1 MTIKKNVWFFLLIV
15 GSIFKA
21 NSQATSPNP
30 ISTVA
35 PLLMINSD
43 ARSAGMGDVG
53 VATTSDAS
61 SIYHNSAK
69 MAFNTSEYT
78 FGVNYTPWL
87 QNLVDGLFIGGG
99 SMINRIDER
108 SAWGMNLRY
117 FSLGTID
124 LYDDIGIPQGIEN
137 PSELTIAT
145 SYALKLSDYFSMGVA
160 LRYIRSDLS
169 INSLNPDIS
178 PINGFGVDISGFYQS
193 QEKNYGSFN
202 GRIRAGFNISNLG
215 PKVSYTSGGEN
226 FIPTRLRLGG
236 GFDFILDDYNT
247 IAVTLET
254 SKLLVP
260 TPPIYGDHDDDPG
273 TPEEII
279 LGKDDNVGWVE
290 GMFQSFSD
298 APYGFG
304 EEMQEFTL
312 GFGAEYLYDNSFAI
326 RTGYFHE
333 SEFKGNRQYFTMG
346 AGLKAKSFNID
357 LSYLVNTAAAYNPLE
372 STLRFSLSFDLG
384 DVYENF

>member
-1 MTIKKNVWFFLLIV
+1 MNKKIGVFLIV
-15 GSIFKA
+15 LTTLLKVSA
-21 NSQATSPNP
+21 QDQTSNP

-35 PLLMINSD
+35 PLLLINSD

-69 MAFNTSEYT
+69 MAFNTSEFT
-78 FGVNYTPWL
+78 VGVNYTPWL
-87 QNLVDGLFIGGG
+87 QNLVDGLFVGGG
-99 SMINRIDER
+99 SFVNRIDER
-108 SAWGMNLRY
+108 SAWGANFRY

-124 LYDDIGIPQGIEN
+124 LYDDIGIPQGVEN
-137 PSELTIAT
+137 PNELTAAI

-169 INSLNPDIS
+169 IKSLNTDIS
-178 PINGFGVDISGFYQS
+178 PINGFGVDVSGFYQS
-193 QEKNYGSFN
+193 PEKNYGSFN

-215 PKVSYTSGGEN
+215 PKVSYTSGVEN

-236 GFDFILDDYNT
+236 GFDFIIDNYNT
-247 IAVTLET
+247 LAVTVEF

-260 TPPIYGDHDDDPG
+260 TPPITDNSGD
-273 TPEEII
+273 II
-279 LGKDDNVGWVE
+279 LGQDDNVGWVE
-290 GMFQSFSD
+290 GIFQSFSD
-298 APYGFG
+298 APYGFK
-304 EEMQEFTL
+304 EEMDEITV
-312 GFGAEYLYDNSFAI
+312 GIGAEYLYNNSFAL
-326 RTGYFHE
+326 RAGYFHE

-346 AGLKAKSFNID
+346 GGVKAKSFNMD
-357 LSYLVNTAAAYNPLE
+357 LSYLVNTASAYNPLE

-384 DVYENF
+384 DIYDNF

>member
-1 MTIKKNVWFFLLIV
+1 MIINKNVWLFILVV
-15 GSIFKA
+15 GSIYRV

-61 SIYHNSAK
+61 SIFHNSAK

-87 QNLVDGLFIGGG
+87 QNLVDGLFVGGG

-108 SAWGMNLRY
+108 SSWGMNLRY
-117 FSLGTID
+117 FSLGSID
-124 LYDDIGIPQGIEN
+124 LYDDQGFSTGSEN
-137 PSELTIAT
+137 PSELTLAG

-169 INSLNPDIS
+169 INTLNPDIS
-178 PINGFGVDISGFYQS
+178 PINGFGVDVSGFYQS
-193 QEKNYGSFN
+193 SEKNYGSFN

-215 PKVSYTSGGEN
+215 PKVSYTSGDEN
-226 FIPTRLRLGG
+226 FIPARLRLGG
-236 GFDFILDDYNT
+236 GFDFILDNYNT
-247 IAVTLET
+247 VAVTLET

-260 TPPIYGDHDDDPG
+260 TPDGDAEDS
-273 TPEEII
+273 
-279 LGKDDNVGWVE
+279 GWVE
-290 GMFQSFSD
+290 GLFQSFSD
-298 APYGFG
+298 APGGFG

-312 GFGAEYLYDNSFAI
+312 GLGAEYLYDDSFAI
-326 RTGYFHE
+326 RAGYFKE
-333 SEFKGNRQYFTMG
+333 NEFKGHRRYFTIG
-346 AGLKAKSFNID
+346 GGLKAKSFNID
-357 LSYLVNTAAAYNPLE
+357 LSYLVNTAEAYNPLE
-372 STLRFSLSFDLG
+372 STLRFSISFDLG
-384 DVYENF
+384 DIYENF

>member
-1 MTIKKNVWFFLLIV
+1 MTINKNVWLLLLMV
-15 GSIFKA
+15 GVIFKV

-78 FGVNYTPWL
+78 YGVNYTPWL
-87 QNLVDGLFIGGG
+87 QNLVDGLFVGGG

-108 SAWGMNLRY
+108 SSWGVNLRY

-124 LYDDIGIPQGIEN
+124 LYDDIGIPQGVEN
-137 PSELTIAT
+137 PSEMTIAG

-169 INSLNPDIS
+169 VKSLNDDIS
-178 PINGFGVDISGFYQS
+178 PINGFGVDVSGFYQS
-193 QEKNYGSFN
+193 PEKNYGSFN

-215 PKVSYTSGGEN
+215 PKVSYTSGEEN

-247 IAVTLET
+247 VALTLET

-260 TPPIYGDHDDDPG
+260 TPPVRDENG
-273 TPEEII
+273 EIL
-279 LGKDDNVGWVE
+279 LGKEDNVGWVE
-290 GMFQSFSD
+290 GIFQSFAD

-304 EEMQEFTL
+304 EEMQEFTI

-333 SEFKGNRQYFTMG
+333 SEFKGNRQYFTIG
-346 AGLKAKSFNID
+346 GGLKAKSFNID

-372 STLRFSLSFDLG
+372 STLRFSISFDIG
-384 DVYENF
+384 DIYENF